1 MKSFY
6 LVLTLFVLT
15 LSADAQQGIEGK
27 WLCKSEDSRGTKLDW
42 TLAITRSEGQLSA
55 TMQGG
60 TTDDP
65 LSLQDVSFKDDIFTA
80 TLVIN
85 PEESVTM
92 KLKLDGDRLE
102 GSFDGKASGAGTYA
116 CRR

>member
-1 MKSFY
+1 MKSLY
-6 LVLTLFVLT
+6 MLLTLFMLT
-15 LSADAQQGIEGK
+15 LSAYAQQGIEGK
-27 WLCKSEDSRGTKLDW
+27 WACTSEDSTHTKLDW
-42 TLAITRSEGQLSA
+42 TLNITRSEGQLSA

-60 TTDDP
+60 TTDDRLP
-65 LSLQDVSFKDDIFTA
+65 LQNVSFKDSIFSA

-102 GSFDGKASGAGTYA
+102 GSFNGKASGQGTYA